1 MGHSILERLIDRSR
15 DREAAGSGA
24 GAGSLLA
31 VAEEIRLD
39 VENLLNTRCAFSEEW
54 AGEHPDVAD
63 TLVCY
68 GMPEAGHVSLTSQKD
83 LDELRKRIE
92 RVVETHEPRI
102 CNVRVKV
109 IERPKDPSMDV
120 VLEIVGT
127 IRVSDYNEQV
137 TWSSTLQGGAIELKG
152 E

>member
-1 MGHSILERLIDRSR
+1 MVHSILERLIDRSR
-15 DREAAGSGA
+15 DRDAAGSRG
-24 GAGSLLA
+24 GAGSP
-31 VAEEIRLD
+31 VALTEEIRLD

-54 AGEHPDVAD
+54 AGEHPDVAG

-68 GMPEAGHVSLTSQKD
+68 GMPESGHVSLTSQKD

-92 RVVETHEPRI
+92 RVVEIHEPRI
-102 CNVRVKV
+102 SNVQVKV
-109 IERPKDPSMDV
+109 IERPKDLSMDV

-127 IRVSDYNEQV
+127 IRVSNHNERV
-137 TWSSTLQGGAIELKG
+137 TWNSTLQGGSIELRG